1 MPEISIVES
10 FFSRTIL
17 AWMNVMGLIFNS
29 YLILNIVLQVF
40 SSLRDDNGEPY
51 DPTQYTLEHSSD
63 GNVFLMPTN
72 HTTSTNSRNNQSQE
86 HTEKNSRKRKG
97 SHGKKSGK

>member
-1 MPEISIVES
+1 MSELIVNFDIE
-10 FFSRTIL
+10 
-17 AWMNVMGLIFNS
+17 
-29 YLILNIVLQVF
+29 QVF

-72 HTTSTNSRNNQSQE
+72 HTTTANNSRNNQAQE
-86 HTEKNSRKRKG
+86 HTDRNPRKRKG
-97 SHGKKSGK
+97 NQGKKSGK